1 MKNKKTTETI
11 YNPLKISGSNL
22 YRTYKSQEELQKYID
37 MHRPEEAV
45 LLYTGWGLAV
55 NLIIH
60 LMNEYG
66 GGKAIAEPT
75 SPLMTVKEKK

>member
-1 MKNKKTTETI
+1 MTNKKTT
-11 YNPLKISGSNL
+11 PLEITGSNL
-22 YRTYKSQEELQKYID
+22 YHTYKSQEELQKYID

-60 LMNEYG
+60 LMTEHG

-75 SPLMTVKEKK
+75 PPLMEVKTKEAK